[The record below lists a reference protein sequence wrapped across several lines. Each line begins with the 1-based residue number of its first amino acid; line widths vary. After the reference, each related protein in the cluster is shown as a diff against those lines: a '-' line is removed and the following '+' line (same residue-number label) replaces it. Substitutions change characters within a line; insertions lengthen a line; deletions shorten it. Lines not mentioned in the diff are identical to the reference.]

1 MLGLCPNPGLPT
13 APKAL
18 GEARWGSL
26 FCLQGLQKGVLLD
39 DFAEQETNGAEAY
52 RPQASSQP
60 SSLLPRAPP
69 PVASLSSL
77 LCSGR
82 WEKKEGKEGER
93 LETDIPWAE
102 AMCGS
107 SRRIPL
113 FVNGICLFT
122 SQATS
127 QIFCKLSSTNRGW
140 QVT

>member
-1 MLGLCPNPGLPT
+1 MGQRRT
-13 APKAL
+13 
-18 GEARWGSL
+18 
-26 FCLQGLQKGVLLD
+26 GLQAVS
-39 DFAEQETNGAEAY
+39 QECG
-52 RPQASSQP
+52 QP
-60 SSLLPRAPP
+60 CSLLPRAPP

-77 LCSGR
+77 RCSGR

-113 FVNGICLFT
+113 SVNGICLFT

-127 QIFCKLSSTNRGW
+127 QIFCKPYKQGLAGYLVC
-140 QVT
+140 QALQLCLG